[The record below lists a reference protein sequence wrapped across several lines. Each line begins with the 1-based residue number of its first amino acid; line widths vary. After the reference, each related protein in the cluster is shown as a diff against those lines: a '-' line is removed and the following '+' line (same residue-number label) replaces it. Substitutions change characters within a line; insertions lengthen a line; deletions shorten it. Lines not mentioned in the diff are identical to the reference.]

1 MATIRARYEK
11 GVLKPLEPL
20 DLEEGRE
27 VDVYV
32 PADDSPP
39 STAMNDAT
47 PQDGVTVEESDGG
60 GAEDATGEK
69 MLLVYKPELWEDL
82 GVGDPPPGM
91 HPTVW
96 WISNL
101 HKKYPGAFDDVPTD
115 LSINYKHYLY
125 GHPKVSEEE

>member
-32 PADDSPP
+32 PAP
-39 STAMNDAT
+39 
-47 PQDGVTVEESDGG
+47 ERESAGS
-60 GAEDATGEK
+60 AEDKPEGQSDVTPLTGEASEET
-69 MLLVYKPELWEDL
+69 LVYKPELWEDL

-91 HPTVW
+91 HPTIW

-115 LSINYKHYLY
+115 LSVNYKHYLY